1 MSQKQLKNQAFRKG
15 LLHPTLRHD
24 GTVPLDFSSLRCVE
38 KYMASAHEVLAL
50 CVAALSQWGVE
61 NDSVLGAY
69 AVCDLR
75 NFARL
80 QIGSVVLDLEALM
93 PKKDPAPPPAPR
105 DLPTREGAESERG
118 AMDPESEPASE
129 GHENPPIDQATSGS
143 VSEEAEGGHEP
154 EVPKPPRKD
163 LDPARRRRAMLEAK
177 VILQDFAA
185 GGLLTFEDVE
195 ERIQNS
201 SDQALVRNLVT
212 GVRRGSVTRDAD
224 GDISW
229 SDVQP
234 IKQKLP
240 MRTELIVDAELQTL
254 GRLKS
259 RKLQL
264 VVSKVHTPEF
274 AAAVQLGAAKVS
286 GVFEVRY
293 DSKPLAKRILLL
305 TAIDFPAQYRATVM
319 RGLAGDAKYEFQAF
333 QADPIVNGQLRLEMS
348 NEELAKHV

>member
-1 MSQKQLKNQAFRKG
+1 MSHKQLKNQAFRKG

-38 KYMASAHEVLAL
+38 KYMANAHEVLA
-50 CVAALSQWGVE
+50 VFDAAVRQWGIE
-61 NDSVLGAY
+61 NNSVHGAH

-75 NFARL
+75 NFARVE
-80 QIGSVVLDLEALM
+80 IGSVVLDLEALM
-93 PKKDPAPPPAPR
+93 PKKAPAPPLAPL
-105 DLPTREGAESERG
+105 DLPTDELDESERG
-118 AMDPESEPASE
+118 AMDPEIESASE
-129 GHENPPIDQATSGS
+129 GHKQPPADQPTYGSGS
-143 VSEEAEGGHEP
+143 EEGESDRQS
-154 EVPKPPRKD
+154 EVPKPTRKD
-163 LDPARRRRAMLEAK
+163 LDPARRRQAMLEAK
-177 VILQDFAA
+177 GILQDFAA

-201 SDQALVRNLVT
+201 SDHALVRNLVT

-240 MRTELIVDAELQTL
+240 MRTELVVDAELQTL

-274 AAAVQLGAAKVS
+274 AAAVQLGTAKVS

-305 TAIDFPAQYRATVM
+305 TAVDFPAQYRATVM

>member
-1 MSQKQLKNQAFRKG
+1 M
-15 LLHPTLRHD
+15 
-24 GTVPLDFSSLRCVE
+24 LD
-38 KYMASAHEVLAL
+38 
-50 CVAALSQWGVE
+50 AAVRQWGIE
-61 NDSVLGAY
+61 NDSVHGAY

-75 NFARL
+75 DFARV
-80 QIGSVVLDLEALM
+80 QIGSAVLDLEALM
-93 PKKDPAPPPAPR
+93 PKKGPAPPSAPR
-105 DLPTREGAESERG
+105 DLPTHAV
-118 AMDPESEPASE
+118 DESEPGAMVPGPESVSD
-129 GHENPPIDQATSGS
+129 GHENLPIGQPTSGS
-143 VSEEAEGGHEP
+143 GSEEPEGGHEP

-185 GGLLTFEDVE
+185 GALLTFEDVE

-240 MRTELIVDAELQTL
+240 MRTELIVDGELQTI

-274 AAAVQLGAAKVS
+274 AAAVQLGTAKVS

-305 TAIDFPAQYRATVM
+305 TAVDFPAQYRATVM

-333 QADPIVNGQLRLEMS
+333 QADPIVNGQVRLEMS